1 VLRVERLGWI
11 AYCVG
16 GGGLRFF
23 PQTDTA
29 RHSPL
34 AILDLSSPLLP
45 YSFLIPRPLPLAGRS
60 LAALFLNPTRKG
72 TWGSQGGGRPV
83 CTTWYLL
90 VE

>member
-1 VLRVERLGWI
+1 MDRVLCWWRWGEV
-11 AYCVG
+11 
-16 GGGLRFF
+16 F
-23 PQTDTA
+23 PPDRHGTTA
-29 RHSPL
+29 RHSPV
-34 AILDLSSPLLP
+34 AILDLNSPLLP

-72 TWGSQGGGRPV
+72 TWVSVGGGRPV